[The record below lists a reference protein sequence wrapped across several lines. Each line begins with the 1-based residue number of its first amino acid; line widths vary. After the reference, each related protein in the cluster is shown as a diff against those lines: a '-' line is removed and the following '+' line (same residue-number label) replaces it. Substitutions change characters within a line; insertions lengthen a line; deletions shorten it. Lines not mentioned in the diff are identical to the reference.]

1 MAVCELSET
10 NESSLEISIVLYDQ
24 IMSDLTF
31 PLLTRVVN
39 GAGQQS
45 ALEMVYV
52 NFRKTVIK
60 MSLGVLWAIY

>member
-31 PLLTRVVN
+31 PLLTRVVIGIGTAKCFGN
-39 GAGQQS
+39 G
-45 ALEMVYV
+45 VC
-52 NFRKTVIK
+52 
-60 MSLGVLWAIY
+60 

>member
-1 MAVCELSET
+1 MAVCELSER

-39 GAGQQS
+39 GIGQQS

-52 NFRKTVIK
+52 NFRKTVSKI
-60 MSLGVLWAIY
+60 SLDVLWAIH